1 MPVALLALAISAFGI
16 GTTEFIINGL
26 LPELAADFD
35 VSIPAAGLLVSGYAA
50 GVVIGAPLLTMAG
63 ARLPRKTMLLAL
75 MILFL
80 AGNILSALAPSY
92 GVLMAGRIAAA
103 FSHGAF
109 FGVGAVVAADLVKPA
124 KRARAL
130 SVMFSGLSMA
140 NVLGVPAG
148 TAIGQAFGWRAT
160 FWAVVAVAVVGLA
173 GVAAL
178 VPSRPRPQEQ
188 SLLRELSIF
197 RQGGVWLALT
207 MTVFGFAP
215 VFTVITFIAPMMTDV
230 GGFSPGTVPVVM
242 GLLGVGLV
250 AGNLLGGRLADRAVL
265 PAVYIS
271 VGTLTALSAIVAV
284 AADNQPAFIAAI
296 VLFGVAAFAT
306 IPPLQ
311 TWVLDS
317 ASQAPALASAANIG
331 AFNLANT
338 LGSLLAGLTI
348 EAGHGYAAPAW
359 IGMALGLAGL
369 AVTGLVSL
377 RIRHQALRADADQK
391 HQKTAQPFASS
402 GPANPAT
409 SDTSTTISEA

>member
-1 MPVALLALAISAFGI
+1 MPVALLALALSAFGI

-26 LPELAADFD
+26 LPDLAADLG
-35 VSIPAAGLLVSGYAA
+35 VGIPAAGLLVSGYAA

-63 ARLPRKTMLLAL
+63 ARLPRKSMLLAL
-75 MILFL
+75 MTLFL
-80 AGNILSALAPSY
+80 AGNLLSALAPSY
-92 GVLMAGRIAAA
+92 GVLMAGRIVAA

-109 FGVGAVVAADLVKPA
+109 FGVGAVVAADLVQPA
-124 KRARAL
+124 KRASAL
-130 SVMFSGLSMA
+130 SVMFSGLSLA
-140 NVLGVPAG
+140 NVLGVPVG
-148 TAIGQAFGWRAT
+148 TAIGQALGWRAA

-188 SLLRELSIF
+188 SLVRELSVF
-197 RQGGVWLALT
+197 RQGGVWLALA

-215 VFTVITFIAPMMTDV
+215 VFTVITFIAPMMTDM
-230 GGFSPGTVPVVM
+230 GGFSPGAVPMVM
-242 GLLGVGLV
+242 GLLGIGLV
-250 AGNLLGGRLADRAVL
+250 AGNLLGGRMADRAVL
-265 PAVYIS
+265 PAVGVS
-271 VGTLTALSAIVAV
+271 VGALTALSAIVAV
-284 AADNQPAFIAAI
+284 TAGSKPAFIVAI

-317 ASQAPALASAANIG
+317 AAQAPALASAANIG
-331 AFNLANT
+331 AFNLANA

-359 IGMALGLAGL
+359 IGMALGLVGL

-377 RIRHQALRADADQK
+377 RVRRHAVQADADQK
-391 HQKTAQPFASS
+391 MAAEDAS
-402 GPANPAT
+402 GEVLE
-409 SDTSTTISEA
+409 IS

>member
-26 LPELAADFD
+26 LPELAADFN
-35 VSIPAAGLLVSGYAA
+35 VSVPAAGLLVSGYAA
-50 GVVIGAPLLTMAG
+50 GVVIGAPLLTIAG
-63 ARLPRKTMLLAL
+63 TRLRRKTMLLAL
-75 MILFL
+75 MVLFL
-80 AGNILSALAPSY
+80 AGNLLSALAPTY
-92 GVLMAGRIAAA
+92 GVLMAGRIVAA

-109 FGVGAVVAADLVKPA
+109 FGVGAVVAADLVEPA

-130 SVMFSGLSMA
+130 SVMFSGLSLA

-160 FWAVVAVAVVGLA
+160 FWAVVAVAAVGLA
-173 GVAAL
+173 GVGAL
-178 VPSRPRPQEQ
+178 VPSHPRPQGQ
-188 SLLRELSIF
+188 SLLRELSVF
-197 RQGGVWLALT
+197 RQGGVWPALA

-230 GGFSPGTVPVVM
+230 GGFSPGAVPTVM
-242 GLLGVGLV
+242 GLLGIGLV

-265 PAVYIS
+265 PAVYVS
-271 VGTLTALSAIVAV
+271 VGALTVLSAIVAV
-284 AADNQPAFIAAI
+284 AAGNQPAFIAAI

-317 ASQAPALASAANIG
+317 ASQAPSLASAANIG
-331 AFNLANT
+331 AFNLANA
-338 LGSLLAGLTI
+338 LGSLLAGLTV
-348 EAGHGYAAPAW
+348 EAGYGYAAPAW

-369 AVTGLVSL
+369 AVTGLVTL
-377 RIRHQALRADADQK
+377 RVRRQALRADADDQK
-391 HQKTAQPFASS
+391 SARSFTSS
-402 GPANPAT
+402 GLADPVT
-409 SDTSTTISEA
+409 SDTGTARR